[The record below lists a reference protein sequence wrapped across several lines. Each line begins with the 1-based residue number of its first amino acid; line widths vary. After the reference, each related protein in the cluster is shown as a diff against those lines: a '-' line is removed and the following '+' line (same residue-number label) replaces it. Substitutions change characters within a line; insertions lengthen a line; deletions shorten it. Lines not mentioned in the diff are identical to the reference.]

1 MGIEFEYWSGR
12 DPSQEGKKNFHV
24 YEREKEGK
32 KKRASIA
39 FERASMEV
47 EDDWDLSAEDLDSLE
62 RDAFQKIAQLRN
74 PTPSSPHQR
83 HHSATATT
91 NHLPPKPLPDSRPQT
106 VKLFSFLIPHS
117 FPLSCLS
124 LSFCRLYGYLCR
136 FYVKCLFMPMLCPI

>member
-32 KKRASIA
+32 KKRASSA

-91 NHLPPKPLPDSRPQT
+91 NPSPRSDSQEYMITNLEFQIFPPLILITFLSTLSSPHPFLDQLHLLGG
-106 VKLFSFLIPHS
+106 L
-117 FPLSCLS
+117 
-124 LSFCRLYGYLCR
+124 LYHFR
-136 FYVKCLFMPMLCPI
+136 S